1 MRPCHVMSSIIHS
14 HHCWDASPHHH
25 ITTSITYLYVVT
37 SSVNR
42 PSIELY
48 ITHRLSFLLSSFFL
62 IRIIHS
68 FTIQC
73 TQVDI
78 IDDDDDKKDVER

>member
-25 ITTSITYLYVVT
+25 ITTSITYLYVIT

-42 PSIELY
+42 TIHHTSSI
-48 ITHRLSFLLSSFFL
+48 FSSFFFL
-62 IRIIHS
+62 LDSDHSFIHS

-78 IDDDDDKKDVER
+78 IDDDKKDVVR